1 MKVAVQ
7 TQAQKVNVLRVL
19 LGTGLLLL
27 IPFVA
32 MQFNTG
38 VDWDETDFMVM
49 GVLLFVVGLALET
62 ARAKIRDTNQL
73 IVVALA
79 ILGIFFLVWA
89 ELAVGIFGTPF
100 AGS

>member
-7 TQAQKVNVLRVL
+7 TQSQKVNVLRVL